1 MKNANI
7 GMIVLVLVQA
17 LWPCLSHA
25 QAAQNKKIEEEAL
38 KQESIYQSRGGDVP
52 EGYVIGR
59 ALPAYVNALPS
70 EFGLDLANLGASGRW
85 LDIGAGE
92 GQAIL
97 DYYSPTSVIE
107 KTGGENSKVQSVAIS
122 IEDRRTSRWHQTAA
136 RLDAN
141 QIRYLHG
148 KSLREYT
155 TQELGKFQI
164 ITDLLGGFS
173 YTKDLSKFIEK
184 TLSLLQVNGSFYSIL
199 QDVHSENG
207 SNQPFYTGAP
217 FLTEILN
224 PDGSKMQIC
233 TWLKNIS
240 CVQVRCEFKEGWK
253 PPVEIYRVQKV
264 CDNVTVPPLKP
275 VHFMAGTPPERRFQL
290 SNSASAAPVHNVTT
304 P

>member
-7 GMIVLVLVQA
+7 GMIVLVLLQA
-17 LWPCLSHA
+17 LWPSSAHA
-25 QAAQNKKIEEEAL
+25 QSTQNSKIEEEAL
-38 KQESIYQSRGGDVP
+38 KQESIYQSKGDKVP

-70 EFGLDLANLGASGRW
+70 EFGQDLANLGTSGRW

-97 DYYSPTSVIE
+97 DYYNPVSPLE
-107 KTGGENSKVQSVAIS
+107 KTRDENKAQSVAIS
-122 IEDRRTSRWHQTAA
+122 IEDRRTTRWHQTAA
-136 RLDAN
+136 RLETN
-141 QIRYLHG
+141 QIRYLYG
-148 KSLREYT
+148 KSLRDYKVE
-155 TQELGKFQI
+155 ELGKFQI

-173 YTKDLSKFIEK
+173 YTKDLYKFIEK

-240 CVQVRCEFKEGWK
+240 CVQVRCEFKSGWR

-264 CDNVTVPPLKP
+264 CDSVTVPPLTP
-275 VHFMAGTPPERRFQL
+275 VHFTAGTPPERRFQF
-290 SNSASAAPVHNVTT
+290 SNSSSVPPVRNSAT

>member
-7 GMIVLVLVQA
+7 GMIVLVLAQV
-17 LWPCLSHA
+17 LWPCFSHA
-25 QAAQNKKIEEEAL
+25 QTAQNKKIEEETL
-38 KQESIYQSRGGDVP
+38 KQESIYQSRGAEVP

-70 EFGLDLANLGASGRW
+70 EFGQDLANLGASGRW

-97 DYYSPTSVIE
+97 DYYNPTSAIE
-107 KTGGENSKVQSVAIS
+107 KNREESSKVQSVAIS

-136 RLDAN
+136 RLDTN
-141 QIRYLHG
+141 QIRYLFG
-148 KSLREYT
+148 KSLGDYT
-155 TQELGKFQI
+155 VEELGKFQI

-173 YTKDLSKFIEK
+173 YTRNLSRFIEK
-184 TLSLLQVNGSFYSIL
+184 TLGFLQVNGSFYSIL
-199 QDVHSENG
+199 QDVHSE
-207 SNQPFYTGAP
+207 SRVNQPFYTGAP

-240 CVQVRCEFKEGWK
+240 CVQVRCEFKPGWK

-264 CDNVTVPPLKP
+264 CDNVTVPPLTP
-275 VHFMAGTPPERRFQL
+275 VHFTAGTPPERRFQL
-290 SNSASAAPVHNVTT
+290 SNSASPTSNSTT

>member
-1 MKNANI
+1 MKNAKI
-7 GMIVLVLVQA
+7 GMIVLVLHVM
-17 LWPCLSHA
+17 WPCLLHA
-25 QAAQNKKIEEEAL
+25 QNVQQKKIEEEAQ
-38 KQESIYQSRGGDVP
+38 KQDGIYHSKGTDVP
-52 EGYVIGR
+52 AGYVIGR
-59 ALPAYVNALPS
+59 TLPAYVNALPS
-70 EFGLDLANLGASGRW
+70 EFEQDLTNLGVSGRW

-97 DYYSPTSVIE
+97 DYYDPSAPE
-107 KTGGENSKVQSVAIS
+107 KKQDAKKVQSVAIS
-122 IEDRRTSRWHQTAA
+122 IEDRRTPRWHQTAA
-136 RLDAN
+136 RLETN
-141 QIRYLHG
+141 QIRYFFG
-148 KSLREYT
+148 KSLRDYT
-155 TQELGKFQI
+155 IDELGKFQI

-173 YTKDLSKFIEK
+173 YTKDLSRFIEK

-233 TWLKNIS
+233 TWLKSIS
-240 CVQVRCEFKEGWK
+240 CVQVRCEFKSEWK

-264 CDNVTVPPLKP
+264 CDNVTVPPLTP
-275 VHFMAGTPPERRFQL
+275 VHFTAGTPPERSFQ
-290 SNSASAAPVHNVTT
+290 SSTSASAPSTRTSTT